1 MMDSS
6 AQDHYERFMGVAI
19 KEAELSLQE
28 GNKGFGAVLVR
39 SGTIFARTH
48 DSEVTESDPTAHAE
62 MKLIREAC
70 RKLGRNDLGD
80 CVIVS
85 THEPCPMC
93 TGAMVWARV
102 SEIIYGTSIATSKKQ
117 GRTMIDLSC
126 EEIVNRSPWQPKTKG
141 GVLEEQCSKLY
152 DDATRKLIRQFRI
165 GGRKAWSKAGQE
177 LLEQRIIW
185 FESRKESILAEL
197 QGTVVERAY
206 QLILMKLGMSERDA
220 PVVEKSNGRIVLHSI
235 NPCPALQACVILGLD
250 TREVCAL
257 HTEKATDELIKR
269 IDPNLRFT
277 RNYEKVRPHAAYCE
291 EIISLE
297 KQTKG

>member
-1 MMDSS
+1 MDLS
-6 AQDHYERFMGVAI
+6 AQDYCEEFMSVAI

-39 SGTIFARTH
+39 NGTIFARTH

-70 RKLGRNDLGD
+70 KKLGKSDLSD

-93 TGAMVWARV
+93 TGAIVWARV

-152 DDATRKLIRQFRI
+152 DDATRKLIRQFRT
-165 GGRKAWSKAGQE
+165 GGSDAWSKAGQK

-185 FESRKESILAEL
+185 FESKKESIRAEL
-197 QGTVVERAY
+197 QGTEIERAY
-206 QLILMKLGMSERDA
+206 QLILMRLGISERDA
-220 PVVEKSNGRIVLHSI
+220 PIVEKSKGRIVFHSI
-235 NPCPALQACVILGLD
+235 NSCPALQACIILGLD

-257 HTEKATDELIKR
+257 YTEKATDELIKR
-269 IDPNLRFT
+269 INPNLRFT

-291 EIISLE
+291 EIIILE
-297 KQTKG
+297 K